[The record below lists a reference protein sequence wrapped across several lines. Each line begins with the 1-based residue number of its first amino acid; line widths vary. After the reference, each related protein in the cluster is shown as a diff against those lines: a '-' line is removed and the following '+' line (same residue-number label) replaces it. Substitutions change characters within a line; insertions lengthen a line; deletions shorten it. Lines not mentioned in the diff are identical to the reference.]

1 MNVQKLLLAM
11 MIGLSSAAAH
21 AVTLGT
27 PSEGAIPADQNH
39 TEQDIKPGTGV
50 GVLYF
55 NDGSQTKNDNDGM
68 ALMGWYGAE
77 LTRNLTVK
85 AGAGAYMSTNTE
97 SDGTPIPLTEKKF
110 GAVAAFAVL
119 YQIFGSNFYIRAQYA
134 RAAAPTNID
143 TDTVFVGIGYRYES
157 DSNRIIQKNL
167 DYSVY
172 GGNSRSTQ
180 DDSRTTHAFQIEVRK
195 IKGDVGYSVSLIHE
209 GNNGVTDRNGVAG
222 QIWYVTPTADG
233 WGLTIGAGPYLTLD
247 DVNNK
252 TQLMALA
259 SIEARKQITKTVSV
273 AVRLNRVISADGKDQ
288 NMILIGVQKKF

>member
-1 MNVQKLLLAM
+1 MNIQKLLLAL
-11 MIGLSSAAAH
+11 MIGLSSTAAH
-21 AVTLGT
+21 AVAIAP
-27 PSEGAIPADQNH
+27 PSDGGIPVDQIH
-39 TEQDIKPGTGV
+39 KEQDIKPGTGV

-68 ALMGWYGAE
+68 AVMGWYGAE
-77 LTRNLTVK
+77 LTNDLTIK

-97 SDGTPIPLTEKKF
+97 PDGSPIPLTEKKF

-134 RAAAPTNID
+134 RAAAPTNLN

-157 DSNRIIQKNL
+157 DSDRIIQKNI

-172 GGNSRSTQ
+172 GGNSRGTEDGSQ
-180 DDSRTTHAFQIEVRK
+180 RTHAFQIEVRK

-209 GNNGVTDRNGVAG
+209 GDNGVTDRNGIAG
-222 QIWYVTPTADG
+222 QIWYVTPTLDG

-247 DVNNK
+247 EVNNK

-259 SIEARKQITKTVSV
+259 SVEARKQVTKTVSV
-273 AVRLNRVISADGKDQ
+273 AVRLNRVISMNGKDQ
-288 NMILIGVQKKF
+288 NMIMIGVQKKF